1 MLIRQWRIK
10 KKAIKMIEKLL
21 TSYREKLCAQEI
33 MLVTNLYNA
42 SNDIKAA
49 ELLADRLSVKGYG
62 LALKRASPVDVEYVN
77 DEIIKY
83 DIADM
88 INKSVKYI
96 NSYSFEIRDELIS
109 FYKKNKSM
117 EQNKFISGLKNILG
131 LNSDYQLKKAVKSKS
146 AVKVRKPKKP
156 SLLGKLRKYEKIIQ
170 EGLRQ

>member
-1 MLIRQWRIK
+1 MKILKINP
-10 KKAIKMIEKLL
+10 L
-21 TSYREKLCAQEI
+21 SYKI
-33 MLVTNLYNA
+33 
-42 SNDIKAA
+42 
-49 ELLADRLSVKGYG
+49 
-62 LALKRASPVDVEYVN
+62 ALNCRYLMMKW
-77 DEIIKY
+77 
-83 DIADM
+83 
-88 INKSVKYI
+88 KSVKYI

-109 FYKKNKSM
+109 FYKKNKGM

>member
-1 MLIRQWRIK
+1 
-10 KKAIKMIEKLL
+10 MIEKLL

-49 ELLADRLSVKGYG
+49 ELLSVKGYG

>member
-1 MLIRQWRIK
+1 
-10 KKAIKMIEKLL
+10 MIEKLL

-62 LALKRASPVDVEYVN
+62 LALKRASPVDVEYVS

-96 NSYSFEIRDELIS
+96 NSYSFEIRDELI
-109 FYKKNKSM
+109 KVWNK
-117 EQNKFISGLKNILG
+117 ISL
-131 LNSDYQLKKAVKSKS
+131 S
-146 AVKVRKPKKP
+146 AD
-156 SLLGKLRKYEKIIQ
+156 
-170 EGLRQ
+170 